1 MPLRRPVRTSQPTR
15 PADRARLQCE
25 RHVCLAPEDSWL
37 HFFDPRVGEAQPD
50 ARVPRLEPAHGPA
63 NLLGSPMLGGAVMF
77 EPADNA
83 LHVMSQGT
91 INNDIGAFTL
101 TTYREG
107 DGALAGRYRVII

>member
-25 RHVCLAPEDSWL
+25 RHVGLAPEDSWL

-63 NLLGSPMLGGAVMF
+63 DLLGSPMLGGAVMF

-83 LHVMSQGT
+83 LHVMAQGP
-91 INNDIGAFTL
+91 IQNDRDAYPL
-101 TTYREG
+101 TTCRTG
-107 DGALAGRYRVII
+107 